1 MRLSLL
7 CLVLLDGSGC
17 IDELKRLSVA
27 AAGFIAEVLS
37 WLRSTL
43 LEVNAENAVMLDKES
58 VCIDKFEMP
67 FFADMRFV
75 MVFEGKIAYVR

>member
-17 IDELKRLSVA
+17 TDELKWLPV
-27 AAGFIAEVLS
+27 AAGFIAEVLG

-43 LEVNAENAVMLDKES
+43 LETNAENAVMLDRES
-58 VCIDKFEMP
+58 VCMDKFEMS
-67 FFADMRFV
+67 FFCGYAICDSV
-75 MVFEGKIAYVR
+75 